1 MRWEVRQR
9 RQRRLQP
16 RRLQQRRRRLQRSLR
31 RQRCRLQRPRCSLSL
46 RTSWRRS
53 ALSCSASV
61 GCASAARVAPDGSH
75 SSAPRAHVHAAS
87 SIDRRCSRLC
97 CLRPPVE
104 PPALLPPPSRSSPSL
119 KRSLL
124 SSNAAA
130 LASDSASRALSSMTR
145 LVMSRP
151 SQARA
156 HVYMYMCTAP
166 HNPHTDPM
174 HHQTPLVAFVT
185 TPLVAI
191 CHHPMRHHQLTPAD
205 SSPFDCHHTTRRDLN
220 CHHPIRPICHHIKSS
235 AHLDPRRERTTQG
248 K

>member
-16 RRLQQRRRRLQRSLR
+16 RRLQQRRRRPRRSLR
-31 RQRCRLQRPRCSLSL
+31 RQCCRLQRPRCSLSL

-97 CLRPPVE
+97 CFRPPVE

-124 SSNAAA
+124 SSSAAA

-156 HVYMYMCTAP
+156 HVCIGICICAQP
-166 HNPHTDPM
+166 P
-174 HHQTPLVAFVT
+174 T
-185 TPLVAI
+185 TPIQIPCITNPTRRV
-191 CHHPMRHHQLTPAD
+191 
-205 SSPFDCHHTTRRDLN
+205 CHHTTRR
-220 CHHPIRPICHHIKSS
+220 
-235 AHLDPRRERTTQG
+235 HLSPPNASPLTDTCRFVTI
-248 K
+248 